1 MPHAVIL
8 GGSIIGAATALLLD
22 RSGWQV
28 TVVDAEHSRLLETD
42 TVTHR
47 PGAPHAVHA
56 HGFMSRTRGELATRL
71 PDVWAAMLDAGV
83 EEVPLSATIPPVLLD
98 GGRPGDEDITSAR
111 MRRHTADRALARTLA
126 SSTVR
131 RVSSRATGLVV
142 DTSGTLP
149 RVHGLGLADGSTVTG
164 DLVVDAGGRRSPVS
178 GWLRDTGT
186 AQPERYDESIAR
198 YYSRHYRITGDRPPL
213 NVGFADVHEFTCHVQ
228 LMFLGDRDTAMVA
241 LAAHDADP
249 VLKALRHA
257 RAYDAAL
264 GANDGF
270 AAWHAVLEPTTD
282 VFCLGAFD
290 NRMRSLVAD
299 GRPVARGLWQVGD
312 ALATTNPTRGRGVS
326 MGLMAAGHLVDVLA
340 DHDDPDDAALA
351 FDEWRDRVLDLA
363 YRECAATDVLAARQL
378 DAGLAGR
385 SMPANA
391 PALEIPADHP
401 FTAHELERAAG
412 LDPDL
417 FRVFLRASVLLDD
430 ERTVCGPDVAADVR
444 RILDAA
450 GPPAPRR
457 APPTDG
463 LHDRETITR
472 LLAPWQ

>member
-1 MPHAVIL
+1 MPHAVVL
-8 GGSIIGAATALLLD
+8 GGSIIGAATALMLE

-28 TVVDAEHSRLLETD
+28 TVVDAEHARLLHD
-42 TVTHR
+42 DVVTPR

-56 HGFMSRTRGELATRL
+56 HGFMSRTRVELTTRL
-71 PDVWAAMLDAGV
+71 PDVWAALLDAGV
-83 EEVPLSATIPPVLLD
+83 EEVPLAAMVPPSLHD
-98 GGRPGDEDITSAR
+98 GGRPDDQEITSAR
-111 MRRHTADRALARTLA
+111 MRRHTTDAALARALDRSA
-126 SSTVR
+126 VR
-131 RVSSRATGLVV
+131 LVEERATGLVL
-142 DTSGTLP
+142 DTEQSLP
-149 RVHGLGLADGSTVTG
+149 RVLGLGLADGSVVTG

-178 GWLRDTGT
+178 GWLRQAGI
-186 AQPERYDESIAR
+186 AQPERHDESIAR
-198 YYSRHYRITGDRPPL
+198 YYSRHYRITGPGPPL

-228 LMFLGDRDTAMVA
+228 LMFLGDRGTAMLA

-257 RAYDAAL
+257 EAFDAVL
-264 GANDGF
+264 GANDSF
-270 AAWHAVLEPTTD
+270 IAWREVLEPTTD

-290 NRMRSLVAD
+290 NRMRGLVAD
-299 GRPVARGLWQVGD
+299 GRPVVRGLWQVGD

-340 DHDDPDDAALA
+340 AHGDGDDAALA
-351 FDEWRDRVLDLA
+351 FDEWRDRVLAVA
-363 YRECAATDVLAARQL
+363 YRECATTDVLADRQL

-391 PALEIPADHP
+391 PALEVPDDHP
-401 FTAHELERAAG
+401 FTAEELERAAG

-417 FRVFLRASVLLDD
+417 FRLFLRATVLLDD
-430 ERTVCGPDVAADVR
+430 DRDVLGAEVSARVR
-444 RILDAA
+444 AVLDSA

-457 APPTDG
+457 PRPTDG
-463 LHDRETITR
+463 LHDRETVTR